1 MENLTYRPSSPI
13 SQAYVD
19 ASKLTPIAGPY
30 PGRASSIMTTSTT
43 ESSSAEVTVH
53 VGVDVGSL
61 HLDIAIQGK
70 AGVRRL
76 ANTDAAISRWLK
88 DVPTGSL
95 VAMESTG
102 RYHRRLAELAHV
114 AGMVVFV
121 LDPRAVHHYA
131 RGMGQRGK
139 TDRLDAQL
147 LARLIEREHARLRPW
162 QPPSDLEVKLSE
174 LIRQRASI
182 TQAKSSLSQGLH
194 PEAAAAVDFTPL
206 FKQFDAT
213 LRALDKEIV
222 AVARA
227 LPEGKAALASV
238 MSVPGIGLLTGATL
252 LPVFQRLSKRGSDA
266 VVAFFGMDPRPSESG
281 KHVGLR
287 RLSKH
292 GDAYA
297 RKLLYTAAMSAVR
310 TSEVWRAYFEHQRAK
325 GLPTTAALVIV
336 GRKLLRIAFALFKS
350 NSTYEQAKVAPH

>member
-1 MENLTYRPSSPI
+1 
-13 SQAYVD
+13 
-19 ASKLTPIAGPY
+19 
-30 PGRASSIMTTSTT
+30 MTTSTT
-43 ESSSAEVTVH
+43 ETSPASGVVH

-70 AGVRRL
+70 AGVRRVP
-76 ANTDAAISRWLK
+76 NTDAAITRWLK
-88 DVPTGSL
+88 DMPVGSL
-95 VAMESTG
+95 IAMESTG
-102 RYHRRLAELAHV
+102 RYHRRLAGLAHL
-114 AGMVVFV
+114 AGMIVFV

-147 LARLIEREHARLRPW
+147 LARLIEREHATLRPW

-206 FKQFDAT
+206 FKQFDAI
-213 LRALDKEIV
+213 LRALDKEILT
-222 AVARA
+222 VARA
-227 LPEGKAALASV
+227 MPKGKAALSRV

-252 LPVFQRLSKRGSDA
+252 LPVFQLLEQRGSNA

-281 KHVGLR
+281 KHVGTR

-297 RKLLYTAAMSAVR
+297 RKLLYTAAMAAVR
-310 TSEVWRAYFEHQRAK
+310 ANEVWKTYYERQRAK
-325 GLPTTAALVIV
+325 GLPPTAALVIV
-336 GRKLLRIAFALFKS
+336 GRKLLRVAFALFKS
-350 NSTYEQAKVAPH
+350 NLTYDASNVPAH

>member
-1 MENLTYRPSSPI
+1 
-13 SQAYVD
+13 
-19 ASKLTPIAGPY
+19 
-30 PGRASSIMTTSTT
+30 MTTSTT
-43 ESSSAEVTVH
+43 ETSPAANAVD

-76 ANTDAAISRWLK
+76 SNTDAAIARWLK
-88 DVPTGSL
+88 DVPAGSRI
-95 VAMESTG
+95 AMESTG
-102 RYHRRLAELAHV
+102 RYHRRLAELAHR
-114 AGMVVFV
+114 AGMTVFV

-147 LARLIEREHARLRPW
+147 LARLIEREHARFRPW
-162 QPPSDLEVKLSE
+162 KPPSDLEVKLSE

-182 TQAKSSLSQGLH
+182 TQAKSSLAQGLH

-213 LRALDKEIV
+213 LRALDKEIL

-227 LPEGKAALASV
+227 LPEGKAALSRV

-252 LPVFQRLSKRGSDA
+252 LPVFQRLEQRDSNA

-281 KHVGLR
+281 KHVGTR

-297 RKLLYTAAMSAVR
+297 RKLLYTAAMAAVR
-310 TSEVWRAYFEHQRAK
+310 ANEVWKTYYERQRTK
-325 GLPTTAALVIV
+325 GLPPTAALVIV
-336 GRKLLRIAFALFKS
+336 GRKLLRVAFALFKS
-350 NSTYEQAKVAPH
+350 NSTYDASKVPAH

>member
-1 MENLTYRPSSPI
+1 
-13 SQAYVD
+13 
-19 ASKLTPIAGPY
+19 
-30 PGRASSIMTTSTT
+30 MTTSTP
-43 ESSSAEVTVH
+43 ESSPAEVTAH

-61 HLDIAIQGK
+61 HLDVAVQGN

-88 DVPTGSL
+88 ELPAGSV

-114 AGMVVFV
+114 AGMIVFV

-131 RGMGQRGK
+131 RGMGQRGN

-147 LARLIEREHARLRPW
+147 LARLIEREHGKLRPW

-182 TQAKSSLSQGLH
+182 TQATSSLSQGLH

-206 FKQFDAT
+206 FKQFDST
-213 LRALDKEIV
+213 LRAPDTEILG
-222 AVARA
+222 VARA

-252 LPVFQRLSKRGSDA
+252 LPVFQRLAKRGSDA

-281 KHVGLR
+281 KHIGSR
-287 RLSKH
+287 TLSKH

-297 RKLLYTAAMSAVR
+297 RKLFYTAAMSAVR
-310 TSEVWRAYFEHQRAK
+310 TSEVWRAYLERQRTK

-350 NSTYEQAKVAPH
+350 NSTYEPAKVPQH

>member
-1 MENLTYRPSSPI
+1 
-13 SQAYVD
+13 
-19 ASKLTPIAGPY
+19 
-30 PGRASSIMTTSTT
+30 MTTSTT
-43 ESSSAEVTVH
+43 ETTPALGAVH

-70 AGVRRL
+70 SGVRRL
-76 ANTDAAISRWLK
+76 PNTDAAISRWLK
-88 DVPTGSL
+88 DIPAGSL
-95 VAMESTG
+95 IAMESTG
-102 RYHRRLAELAHV
+102 RYHRRLAELAHL

-213 LRALDKEIV
+213 LRALDKEIL

-227 LPEGKAALASV
+227 MPEGKAALSRV

-252 LPVFQRLSKRGSDA
+252 LPVFQRLERRGSNA

-281 KHVGLR
+281 KHVGAR

-297 RKLLYTAAMSAVR
+297 RKLLYTAAMAAVR
-310 TSEVWRAYFEHQRAK
+310 ANEVWKTYYERQRAK
-325 GLPTTAALVIV
+325 GLPPTAALVIV
-336 GRKLLRIAFALFKS
+336 GRKLLRVAFALFKS
-350 NSTYEQAKVAPH
+350 NSTYDASKVPAH